1 MITRRYF
8 NGLTVKGLAA
18 AAVGAV
24 ALASLSIVGA
34 GQARAATIGA
44 DGLMTEPWFVNS
56 FLILKEDLEEAAA
69 AGKRLAV
76 IFSLEGCPYCRE
88 MHEVNFA
95 RSDITEFVKTNFNV
109 LQLNI
114 IGARMVTD
122 FDGEAMEERALGRK
136 WLVNFTPTLVFF
148 PNDPAAVAGKSGRAA
163 EATRIQ
169 GYLSPFYFYHFFEW
183 VRSGTYKEEGFQRY
197 ANARLD
203 EMRAK
208 GESIEDW
215 RLG

>member
-1 MITRRYF
+1 MITRRHF

-18 AAVGAV
+18 AAFGAAV
-24 ALASLSIVGA
+24 LASLSIGGA

-95 RSDITEFVKTNFNV
+95 RQDIADFVRANFNV
-109 LQLNI
+109 VQLNI
-114 IGARMVTD
+114 IGSRTVTD
-122 FDGEAMEERALGRK
+122 FDGEELTEKKLAEK
-136 WLVNFTPTLVFF
+136 WGVRFTPTTVFF
-148 PNDPAAVAGKSGRAA
+148 PTPDRLPEGVSGKKAEIARMPGYMKPFHFMTMYRFVHEKAYLNGKFGPYVREKIKALKSTGKSP
-163 EATRIQ
+163 EN
-169 GYLSPFYFYHFFEW
+169 W
-183 VRSGTYKEEGFQRY
+183 
-197 ANARLD
+197 
-203 EMRAK
+203 
-208 GESIEDW
+208 
-215 RLG
+215 

>member
-1 MITRRYF
+1 MITRRQF
-8 NGLTVKGLAA
+8 GMGALTT
-18 AAVGAV
+18 GA
-24 ALASLSIVGA
+24 ALALGGGLRPA
-34 GQARAATIGA
+34 GAATLGD
-44 DGLMTEPWFVNS
+44 DGLYNQDWFVES
-56 FLILKEDLEEAAA
+56 FLELSDDLAEAHA
-69 AGKRLAV
+69 AGKHLVVMFEQA
-76 IFSLEGCPYCRE
+76 GCPYCRKT
-88 MHEVNFA
+88 HEVNLEREDYLPYLKENFA
-95 RSDITEFVKTNFNV
+95 II
-109 LQLNI
+109 QLDLF
-114 IGARMVTD
+114 GSREVTD